1 MFNELVWSMSPPA
14 RTGVYSWNSRK
25 GMSEMRH
32 RFLLSLSAIAVAV
45 AALAT
50 ISITA
55 QAPKSSARPVLRTA
69 WGAPDL
75 QGVWDFRTI
84 TPMER
89 PKDLTGKSVLSD
101 VEAADFEQRQNV
113 RNDRETNVPKGN
125 VGDYNQFWYDWG
137 KQIVGAK
144 RSSLISDPPDGR
156 IPPLTPE
163 AQRKKDALAEKRR
176 GTEPDEPTPGGFV
189 QDLGPG
195 GLRVR
200 CLMGFNSGPPMT
212 PSAYNN
218 NVQIFQTP
226 THVAFLNEMV
236 HNARIVPVDGR
247 PHSAIRQWVGDS
259 RGRWDGNTFV
269 VETVNFKEPTLAAGT
284 TMSENMHLVE
294 RFTRVDA
301 DTLLYE
307 FTVQDPKMWTKP
319 WTAQMYMVRNPEP
332 VYEYACHEGNYGL
345 YNILSGA
352 LKRDEAAAKKGS
364 R

>member
-1 MFNELVWSMSPPA
+1 
-14 RTGVYSWNSRK
+14 
-25 GMSEMRH
+25 MRH
-32 RFLLSLSAIAVAV
+32 RFLLSLSATAAVI

-50 ISITA
+50 VSVMA
-55 QAPKSSARPVLRTA
+55 QASKPAAKATASARAVLRTA

-84 TPMER
+84 TPLER
-89 PKDLTGKSVLSD
+89 PKDLSGKAVLSD
-101 VEAADFEQRQNV
+101 VEAAEFETRQNV

-137 KQIVGAK
+137 TRILGAK
-144 RSSLISDPPDGR
+144 RTSLITDPADGR
-156 IPPLTPE
+156 IPPLTAE
-163 AQRKKDALAEKRR
+163 AQKKRDALAEKRK
-176 GTEPDEPTPGGFV
+176 GVEADTPTPGGFV

-200 CLMGFNSGPPMT
+200 CILGFNSGPPMT

-226 THVAFLNEMV
+226 THVGLLNEMV
-236 HNARIVPVDGR
+236 HNARMVPLDGR
-247 PHSAIRQWVGDS
+247 PHGTLRQWVGDS
-259 RGRWDGNTFV
+259 RGRWDGNTLV
-269 VETVNFKEPTLAAGT
+269 VDTVNFKEPPLAGGA

-294 RFTRVDA
+294 RFTRLDA
-301 DTLLYE
+301 ETLLYE
-307 FTVQDPKMWTKP
+307 FTVEDPKTWTKP
-319 WTAQMYMVRNPEP
+319 WTAQMYMVKNPEP

-364 R
+364 Q

>member
-1 MFNELVWSMSPPA
+1 
-14 RTGVYSWNSRK
+14 
-25 GMSEMRH
+25 MRH
-32 RFLLSLSAIAVAV
+32 RFLLSLSATAVAP
-45 AALAT
+45 AALAPV
-50 ISITA
+50 SITA
-55 QAPKSSARPVLRTA
+55 PAPKSHARAPPRTA
-69 WGAPDL
+69 LGAPHL

-84 TPMER
+84 TPLER
-89 PKDLTGKSVLSD
+89 PKDLGGKTVLSD
-101 VEAADFEQRQNV
+101 VEAVDFEKRQNI

-137 KQIVGAK
+137 TRMLGAK
-144 RSSLISDPPDGR
+144 RTSLITDPPDGR
-156 IPPLTPE
+156 IPPLIAE
-163 AQRKKDALAEKRR
+163 AQKQRDALTEKRR
-176 GTEPDEPTPGGFV
+176 GIEADMPTPGGFV

-195 GLRVR
+195 GLRGR
-200 CLMGFNSGPPMT
+200 SILGFTPGPPMT

-226 THVAFLNEMV
+226 THVGLLNEMV
-236 HNARIVPVDGR
+236 HNARIIPLDGR
-247 PHSAIRQWVGDS
+247 PHGKLRQWVGDS
-259 RGRWDGNTFV
+259 RGRWDGNTLV
-269 VETVNFKEPTLAAGT
+269 VDTVNFKEPPLAGGT

-294 RFTRVDA
+294 RFTRLDA

-307 FTVQDPKMWTKP
+307 FTVDDPRTWTKP

-332 VYEYACHEGNYGL
+332 IYEYACHEGNYGL